1 MTALHKLATPPGF
14 LLVGDSKLV
23 SYTNLADYIPTL
35 EDLPDKDTLIVDG
48 SLLTCWSWA
57 DAPELYSGKHRT
69 TGLNVQV
76 VTDLAG
82 RRLYVS
88 EPVTG
93 KTHDAK
99 GLRQSGILDHTPPP
113 ARSSPPPDGHYDS
126 SPGPSPPS
134 SSPASPAPSGKPNQP
149 THPR

>member
-1 MTALHKLATPPGF
+1 VP
-14 LLVGDSKLV
+14 
-23 SYTNLADYIPTL
+23 ADYIRTL
-35 EDLPDKDTLIVDG
+35 EDLPDKDTLVVDG

-88 EPVTG
+88 EPVNG
-93 KTHDAK
+93 KTHDAEA
-99 GLRQSGILDHTPPP
+99 LRQCGILDHIQP
-113 ARSSPPPDGHYDS
+113 ANLLGDKGYV
-126 SPGPSPPS
+126 GLEC
-134 SSPASPAPSGKPNQP
+134 
-149 THPR
+149 